1 MLKFIGGT
9 NYINVS
15 IFIKTLYNGCITP
28 IIDYAKESSKTKY
41 DVIKYNKET
50 TSLVE
55 HINKNHYNKDI
66 AYACK
71 LTSYL
76 SYNHEV
82 NIDNFIKKII
92 NTSHPNKYIYFD
104 SENTYLR
111 DKENYIFDKIIEK
124 YQDID
129 NLHIFKT
136 YQMYKKNSFNEIQ
149 KDLKKFDKIGIK
161 LVRGAYYS
169 KYDDELYQNKK
180 ETDTN
185 YDNAIKYLINNTNNK
200 ICLATHNKKSIN
212 YSLSLKP
219 NDNVMY
225 AQLLGMGD
233 DLTMKL
239 LDNNKK
245 VFKYIP
251 YGSILDTYPY
261 LLRRLYENIGII
273 KHIYK

>member
-15 IFIKTLYNGCITP
+15 TFINKIYGASITP
-28 IIDYAKESSKTKY
+28 IIDYAKESSKNQY
-41 DVIKYNKET
+41 DVIKYDKEMT
-50 TSLVE
+50 TLID
-55 HINKNHYNKDI
+55 HININHYNKDI
-66 AYACK
+66 SYACK

-76 SYNHEV
+76 SYNHEKY
-82 NIDNFIKKII
+82 IDDLIKKII
-92 NTSHPNKYIYFD
+92 NTSHPNKYIFFD
-104 SENTYLR
+104 SEYTYLHN
-111 DKENYIFDKIIEK
+111 KEDYIFNKMIEK
-124 YQDID
+124 YQNID

-136 YQMYKKNSFNEIQ
+136 YQMYKIDSFNNIE

-169 KYDDELYQNKK
+169 KYDKELFKK
-180 ETDTN
+180 KKDTDFMYN
-185 YDNAIKYLINNTNNK
+185 YTIKYLINNTNNK

-212 YSLSLKP
+212 YSLSLMP

-233 DLTMKL
+233 KLTDDLLKK
-239 LDNNKK
+239 NKK

-251 YGSILDTYPY
+251 YGNIFDIYPY
-261 LLRRLYENIGII
+261 LLRRLYENLDMI
-273 KHIYK
+273 KHI